1 MSKLD
6 WQLLSIYLFMILAML
21 AIGIALS
28 DDSGKKEEV
37 RLTQTAVDA
46 SQDSRI
52 ERLEKEIRIL
62 RTDLMLLQKE
72 PEEVEK

>member
-1 MSKLD
+1 
-6 WQLLSIYLFMILAML
+6 MILAML

-28 DDSGKKEEV
+28 DDSGNKEEV
-37 RLTQTAVDA
+37 RLTQTTVDA

>member
-6 WQLLSIYLFMILAML
+6 WQMLSIYLFMILAML

-37 RLTQTAVDA
+37 RLTQTTVDA

-52 ERLEKEIRIL
+52 ERLEKEMRIL